1 MLFQQN
7 TKIICYWKF
16 LRLPNTPLT
25 SSTWN
30 SCVADSDVN
39 VLKEQIRGI
48 GLEKMV
54 SYNST
59 VGLYYKTKRLLSPE
73 Y

>member
-1 MLFQQN
+1 MKFQQN

-25 SSTWN
+25 SSAWN
-30 SCVADSDVN
+30 RCVTDSDVD

-59 VGLYYKTKRLLSPE
+59 VGLYCKIKR
-73 Y
+73 